1 MQNTRASS
9 LKTYL
14 VYSLLAFA
22 TAACGSSKDSS
33 AENSPTPPTAA
44 VATAQTTS
52 SGQTGTPLPET
63 CSPSQAPAAI
73 EAADA
78 PDATLD
84 QRIASVLPMPAEER
98 FLSIPWRTNLMAAR
112 AEAQSAGKPIFLWI
126 MVGNPQGCT

>member
-1 MQNTRASS
+1 MPHKTTSS
-9 LKTYL
+9 LKMYL
-14 VYSLLAFA
+14 VYSLMAFT
-22 TAACGSSKDSS
+22 TAACGSSKESV
-33 AENSPTPPTAA
+33 AEKSPLTAVAAA
-44 VATAQTTS
+44 VHTNGSA
-52 SGQTGTPLPET
+52 QTGTPLPET

>member
-1 MQNTRASS
+1 MQHKTTSS
-9 LKTYL
+9 LKMYL
-14 VYSLLAFA
+14 VYCLMAFA
-22 TAACGSSKDSS
+22 TAACGSSKESV
-33 AENSPTPPTAA
+33 AEKPPTTQTAVAAA
-44 VATAQTTS
+44 VHTNGTV
-52 SGQTGTPLPET
+52 QTGTPLPET